1 MNENERD
8 PRLDAAWSAA
18 SREQPP
24 PALDAA
30 IRAAAR
36 RAADSGPRGKR
47 SKHWWYPVA
56 AAATVALFA
65 VGIAQLTP
73 PERVA
78 PAAVSDTAPAP
89 GELRQDSVAP
99 AAEAASAPSA
109 APSPPPMQRR
119 YAPEEPAPAT
129 AAKVTGEHSRP
140 APAMAGKKTAG
151 ASDAKRRPPEGP
163 APQDRAAAEAAG
175 AGQGAPSALRAPAAP
190 PSSNPFPAAAPAAQ
204 SGRDENLGTGSLN
217 ATAPPAA
224 APAAPMASRAAVARA
239 APASDALTQTAAE
252 RRVEEWIK
260 RIRDLKNAG
269 RQDDAAKELAAFRSA
284 YGAQADALLPAD
296 LRSSKP

>member
-1 MNENERD
+1 MNESERD

-36 RAADSGPRGKR
+36 RGLDGAPRTR
-47 SKHWWYPVA
+47 RRRQWWYPVA
-56 AAATVALFA
+56 AAATVALLA

-78 PAAVSDTAPAP
+78 PAVVSDTAPAP
-89 GELRQDSVAP
+89 RERRQDSAAP
-99 AAEAASAPSA
+99 AAEAPVAEAPAA
-109 APSPPPMQRR
+109 APSPVLKQRSYAAEEPGR
-119 YAPEEPAPAT
+119 APE
-129 AAKVTGEHSRP
+129 AKITGEHSR
-140 APAMAGKKTAG
+140 APSMAAQKPAG
-151 ASDAKRRPPEGP
+151 AAGAERSRPAESSL
-163 APQDRAAAEAAG
+163 QDRTIQAAAE
-175 AGQGAPSALRAPAAP
+175 QGAPAAAREAATP

-204 SGRDENLGTGSLN
+204 AARDENVAAN
-217 ATAPPAA
+217 APPPAA
-224 APAAPMASRAAVARA
+224 APAAQLASRAALARS
-239 APASDALTQTAAE
+239 APAVDTMTQTAAE

-269 RQDDAAKELAAFRSA
+269 RLDEAAKELAAFRSA

-296 LRSSKP
+296 LRSAKPE